1 MKCSWREGNKIQLLE
16 NGEQYYPA
24 VFKAIGE
31 AQERIILETFIWF
44 EDDVGK
50 QLHAALLAAAQRG
63 VKAEVLLDGYGSPD
77 LSDEFVNE
85 LTAAGVVFRYYDPR
99 PRLFGMRTN
108 VFRRMHRKIVVI
120 DARIAF
126 IGGLNYSAEHMSSY
140 GPEAKQDYA
149 VRLEGPIVEDILQF
163 ELENLPGQSAARRW
177 WRRHH
182 KAEENRQP
190 GEAQV
195 LLVWRDN
202 EEHRDDIERHYL
214 KMLTQARREVI
225 IANAYFFPGYRFL
238 HALRKAAR
246 RGVRIKLIIQG
257 EPDMPIVR
265 VGARLLYNYPG
276 LIAAFGFC
284 SGVGSFIL
292 VDRQQGM
299 ARWIAVI
306 LLVSWVWLMLE
317 NTFTQLFSRV
327 FKREIPEPLLRYATQ
342 MIHQESFFFV
352 LPFFFIT
359 TTWNSGQLVFTGL
372 LGVCALIAITDPLYY
387 RWLAPRRWLFLA
399 LHTLALFAAMLT
411 ALPIILN
418 LTTSESYKLAL
429 GTAVLLSIPSLAV
442 SLPLKTWRG
451 WLVLP
456 LIVLAL
462 GGTISYVAF
471 ASRLPKVLTSDA
483 KRISITPKLSSLARA
498 ANRTRIIRAGAA
510 SVLKK
515 PVGNC

>member
-1 MKCSWREGNKIQLLE
+1 
-16 NGEQYYPA
+16 
-24 VFKAIGE
+24 
-31 AQERIILETFIWF
+31 
-44 EDDVGK
+44 
-50 QLHAALLAAAQRG
+50 
-63 VKAEVLLDGYGSPD
+63 
-77 LSDEFVNE
+77 
-85 LTAAGVVFRYYDPR
+85 
-99 PRLFGMRTN
+99 MRTN

-265 VGARLLYNYPG
+265 VGARLLYNY
-276 LIAAFGFC
+276 
-284 SGVGSFIL
+284 L
-292 VDRQQGM
+292 VK
-299 ARWIAVI
+299 
-306 LLVSWVWLMLE
+306 
-317 NTFTQLFSRV
+317 TSR
-327 FKREIPEPLLRYATQ
+327 
-342 MIHQESFFFV
+342 
-352 LPFFFIT
+352 
-359 TTWNSGQLVFTGL
+359 
-372 LGVCALIAITDPLYY
+372 
-387 RWLAPRRWLFLA
+387 
-399 LHTLALFAAMLT
+399 
-411 ALPIILN
+411 
-418 LTTSESYKLAL
+418 
-429 GTAVLLSIPSLAV
+429 
-442 SLPLKTWRG
+442 
-451 WLVLP
+451 
-456 LIVLAL
+456 
-462 GGTISYVAF
+462 
-471 ASRLPKVLTSDA
+471 
-483 KRISITPKLSSLARA
+483 
-498 ANRTRIIRAGAA
+498 
-510 SVLKK
+510 
-515 PVGNC
+515 